1 MWQELVV
8 AIALVL
14 VIEGITPALS
24 PASFRRGLLMI
35 AQMEDRVLRRIGL
48 VAMAAGAL
56 LIYLIKG

>member
-1 MWQELVV
+1 MWQELIV

-14 VIEGITPALS
+14 VIEGITLALS

-35 AQMEDRVLRRIGL
+35 AQMEDRILRRIGL
-48 VAMAAGAL
+48 AAMFCGAL